1 MRIDV
6 RLRRNGL
13 SPRQLF
19 FIECW
24 GSLAHKES
32 TDTDRVGFNNIL
44 NAINELGDA
53 ANLLI

>member
-32 TDTDRVGFNNIL
+32 TDTDRQGRIQ
-44 NAINELGDA
+44 
-53 ANLLI
+53 